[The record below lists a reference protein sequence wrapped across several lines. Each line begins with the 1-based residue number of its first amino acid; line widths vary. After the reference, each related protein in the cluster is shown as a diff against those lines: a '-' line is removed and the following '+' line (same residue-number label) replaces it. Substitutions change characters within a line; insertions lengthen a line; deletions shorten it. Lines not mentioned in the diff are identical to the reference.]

1 MKRIVA
7 SLAAL
12 LFTTAIACAGQSLG
26 DAARQARKAKQP
38 ATHVFTNE
46 NLPTDAPIS
55 ITGTPAA
62 PADAGN
68 KTAGDK
74 SAEASAD
81 TTAESKGEA
90 KGEAKA
96 ESKSESKTDSTAV
109 SKEKD
114 KDDDSAAAA
123 RQKTIEEWKN
133 KIAAQKKEVTLSER
147 ELDVLQRE
155 YRLRAAAFYADAG
168 NRLRNQQ
175 QWVHD
180 DQQYRDRI
188 ALKEKQVQEAKQKL
202 QDLQEQARKDGMP
215 SSVADAE

>member
-1 MKRIVA
+1 MKKIVA

-12 LFTTAIACAGQSLG
+12 LFTTAIACAAQSLG

-62 PADAGN
+62 PAEAGN
-68 KTAGDK
+68 KTAEDK
-74 SAEASAD
+74 SAEANAD
-81 TTAESKGEA
+81 S

-96 ESKSESKTDSTAV
+96 ESKTESTSL
-109 SKEKD
+109 SKDGKD
-114 KDDDSAAAA
+114 KGDDSAAAA
-123 RQKTIEEWKN
+123 RQKTIDEWKN

-175 QWVHD
+175 QWGHD